1 MQIDVF
7 GVARPDLELHP
18 SGTRFREHDAFGPN
32 PGNLRMF
39 SYRAEG
45 STGQV
50 PLLVVLHGC
59 GQTAAG
65 YGEGAGWLVL
75 ADRFRFAVLAPE
87 QKRANNI
94 NRCFNWFLPDDTARG
109 SGEAASIREM
119 IAHCIRANE
128 IDPRR
133 IYITGLSAGGAMA
146 SAMLATY
153 PEIFAGGAIIAGLPF
168 GAASNVKEAMAAM
181 QSAPNRSPRDWG
193 DAVRS
198 ASPHWGPWPRISIWH
213 GDADQTVA
221 ISNMEAAL
229 GQWCDVHQL
238 TGQPRREGKNPVL
251 RRVWYDARGIPMVE
265 ANIVAGLAHG
275 TPIRAGK
282 AADCC
287 GMPAPFILDV
297 GIPSSIHIA
306 EFFGLAGAIAPHDVA
321 GDRTLRNASNIGRS
335 ASKEAIRATAI
346 YRLRNVIGKC
356 LRAAG
361 LRKR

>member
-1 MQIDVF
+1 MQIDA
-7 GVARPDLELHP
+7 VATPDPEPHR
-18 SGTRFREHDAFGPN
+18 SGTRLREHDAFGPN

-39 SYRAEG
+39 SYRPEG
-45 STGQV
+45 LTGRV

-59 GQTAAG
+59 LQTAAG
-65 YGEGAGWLVL
+65 YGEGAGWLAL

-109 SGEAASIREM
+109 SGEAASIHEM
-119 IAHCIRANE
+119 IAHCIRVNQ
-128 IDPRR
+128 IDPQRV
-133 IYITGLSAGGAMA
+133 YITGLSAGGAMA
-146 SAMLATY
+146 SVMLATH
-153 PEIFAGGAIIAGLPF
+153 PEMFAGGAIIAGLPF
-168 GAASNVKEAMAAM
+168 GSASNVKEAIAAM
-181 QSAPNRSPRDWG
+181 QSAPDRSPRDWG

-198 ASPHWGPWPRISIWH
+198 ASSHRGPWPRISIWH

-238 TGQPRREGKNPVL
+238 TGPPRREENKPVL
-251 RRVWYDARGIPMVE
+251 HRVWHDARGVPVVE
-265 ANIVAGLAHG
+265 ANTVAGLAHG
-275 TPIRAGK
+275 TPIRAGE

-287 GMPAPFILDV
+287 GAPAPFILDV

-306 EFFGLAGAIAPHDVA
+306 EFFGLASAIAPHDA
-321 GDRTLRNASNIGRS
+321 SDDRTLRSTSKVGRS
-335 ASKEAIRATAI
+335 GFKDIIRATAM